1 MHQDDWLV
9 LVSSIVSMTVSISSF
24 LLAFSGDIGVEKKF
38 IIPFKIAIIM
48 LRIVLK
54 PYGSA
59 L

>member
-1 MHQDDWLV
+1 MAKV
-9 LVSSIVSMTVSISSF
+9 ASMTVSISSF
-24 LLAFSGDIGVEKKF
+24 LLAFSGDIGVEKEF
-38 IIPFKIAIIM
+38 IIPFEIAIIM